1 MITIEEALE
10 LVEHNLPEAT
20 TKHIPLAD
28 ALDLILAEDVISPI
42 SMPPFRQSA
51 MDGYAVAYKEGA
63 SYEIIGEVKA
73 GDDHNPELKQG
84 QGVRIFTG
92 AAVPDSADTVIIQEH
107 VTSDGQHI
115 TVHQTV
121 SKNQNIRPK
130 GEQNKQGAMALEK
143 GNKLSPA
150 AIGYLAGLGITQV
163 TVFPKP
169 TVAIITTG
177 NELVSPGEPLPYGK
191 IYESNGIMLSNALLK
206 NDYQDVDIF
215 KVKDDYQSTL
225 NLFKDVINQFDV
237 ILISGGIS
245 VGDYDF
251 VGKALKELDVQE
263 IFYKVKQKPGKPL
276 FFGKKDNKTIFAL
289 PGNPASTLSC
299 FYIYVIPA
307 LAKLSGNSFEGLPRV
322 KAKSLSNYEVKGDR
336 SQFLKAFVS
345 EGRVEILEG
354 QSSAMLHTFAMANAL
369 VYVTPEESPIEIG
382 TTVEVVCLPI

>member
-1 MITIEEALE
+1 MITIEQALE
-10 LVEHNLPEAT
+10 LVEQNLHKT
-20 TKHIPLAD
+20 TPKQILLAD
-28 ALDLILAEDVISPI
+28 SLDLILAEDVISPI

-51 MDGYAVAYKEGA
+51 MDGYAVAYKEGDT
-63 SYEIIGEVKA
+63 YDIIGEVKA
-73 GDDHNPELKQG
+73 GDGHNPELKQG

-107 VTSDGQHI
+107 TSYDGKHI
-115 TVHQTV
+115 TVHQTI

-130 GEQNKQGAMALEK
+130 GEQNTQGDIAFEK
-143 GNKLSPA
+143 GNKLSAA
-150 AIGYLAGLGITQV
+150 AIGFLAGLGITQV
-163 TVFPKP
+163 SVYPKP
-169 TVAIITTG
+169 SIAIITTG
-177 NELVSPGEPLPYGK
+177 NELVPPGNPLPYGK

-206 NDYQDVDIF
+206 NGYDEVKIF

-225 NLFKDVINQFDV
+225 SLFKEVINQFDV

-251 VGKALKELDVQE
+251 VGKALRELDVQE

-276 FFGKKDNKTIFAL
+276 FFGRKDNKTIFAL

-307 LAKLSGNSFEGLPRV
+307 LAKLSGNSFESLPRM
-322 KAKSLSNYEVKGDR
+322 KAKSLSNHEVKGDR
-336 SQFLKAFVS
+336 SQFLKAFLS
-345 EGRVEILEG
+345 EGHVEILEG

-369 VYVTPEESPIEIG
+369 VYVTPEDSPIEINNS
-382 TTVEVVCLPI
+382 VEVVCLPV